1 MKKNKTRGKSMKW
14 YFIISDSISFR
25 KKKNIV
31 KLYYVFKIKGKK
43 IVVTE
48 KTIFVSKTLNP
59 KS

>member
-1 MKKNKTRGKSMKW
+1 MKW